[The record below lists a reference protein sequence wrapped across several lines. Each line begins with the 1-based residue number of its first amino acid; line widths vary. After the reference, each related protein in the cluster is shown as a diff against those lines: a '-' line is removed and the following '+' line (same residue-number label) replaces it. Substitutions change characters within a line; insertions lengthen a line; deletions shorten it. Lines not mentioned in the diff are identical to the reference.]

1 MSENTY
7 RLFFVILIK
16 SFSSNLNKSTDKGT
30 IQMKIINC
38 SKKVVGGILIAL
50 TANVSVYAGIDNMGD
65 AVNKAGQ
72 QRMITQRI
80 LKDYALI
87 GMNNIYGDPKKD
99 LPEMI
104 KLFDTNLEDLKGF
117 ITDKPSLEGLN
128 EVSSLWEPIKKTL
141 QETPSKDKAAKLQED
156 LEALLSAANKST
168 GMISK
173 SSGQASSDIV
183 NMAGKQRMLSQR
195 MASLYMLKVWD
206 INDPKFE
213 DKLTKAMEE
222 FSKAQE
228 TLLASKLNTD
238 EISALLKK
246 SRRAF
251 MFFEMT
257 AESESKKYIPSL
269 INKSANKILKNMN
282 TATELYSKK

>member
-1 MSENTY
+1 
-7 RLFFVILIK
+7 
-16 SFSSNLNKSTDKGT
+16 
-30 IQMKIINC
+30 MKITNNAG
-38 SKKVVGGILIAL
+38 KVLGGMLIAL
-50 TANVSVYAGIDNMGD
+50 ITNVSAYGSIDNMGD

-104 KLFDTNLEDLKGF
+104 DLFDANLKNLKGF
-117 ITDKPSLEGLN
+117 ITDKPSLESLD
-128 EVSSLWEPIKKTL
+128 EVSALWEPIKKTL
-141 QETPSKDKAAKLQED
+141 QEAPAKDKAAKLQED
-156 LEALLSAANKST
+156 LEALLKAANKST
-168 GMISK
+168 GLISK
-173 SSGQASSDIV
+173 SSGETSLEIV
-183 NMAGKQRMLSQR
+183 NTAGKQRMLSQR

-213 DKLTKAMEE
+213 EKLTKAMEE

-228 TLLASKLNTD
+228 TLLASELNSD
-238 EISALLKK
+238 EINALLAK
-246 SRRAF
+246 SGRAF

-257 AESESKKYIPSL
+257 AESDSKKYIPSL
-269 INKSANKILKNMN
+269 INQSANKILKNMN